1 MFPTFP
7 GIIYRDLKLD
17 NVLLDHEGHIKLT
30 DYGMCKEGIKDGD
43 TTSTFCGEQLTL
55 VLLYLLL
62 FEIYSGYFRPRSP
75 SNIHAGKTVG
85 LKVERKYHRHC
96 GGTSYLSFPL
106 VPRRARLENDRE
118 REREPNRKRYLLQRW
133 NYATSFPCSWKKKW
147 TKSYISNVVWR
158 LEAYMS
164 RISTAR
170 WEMKTETLKSSK
182 SFSSSYL
189 LLLLG
194 LLFPE
199 RKLLSGK
206 SWLPTRLL
214 ISFRL
219 QPLLKRK
226 CVCVFMSWLL

>member
-55 VLLYLLL
+55 VLLYL

-118 REREPNRKRYLLQRW
+118 REKESP
-133 NYATSFPCSWKKKW
+133 
-147 TKSYISNVVWR
+147 
-158 LEAYMS
+158 
-164 RISTAR
+164 
-170 WEMKTETLKSSK
+170 TEKGI
-182 SFSSSYL
+182 FN
-189 LLLLG
+189 G
-194 LLFPE
+194 GIMRLLFRARE
-199 RKLLSGK
+199 RKSGR
-206 SWLPTRLL
+206 SLTLA
-214 ISFRL
+214 
-219 QPLLKRK
+219 
-226 CVCVFMSWLL
+226 M